1 MFKCQNCIIIVNV
14 EWLLVVGRS
23 GIVIL
28 GVAERSG
35 ATLPLLLQQQPHN
48 TTINR
53 GRWCWYFIIIV
64 KVFVTGIIRWMMV
77 LRLLLA
83 LMPLYESVF
92 SFQSVIVTLLL
103 RRTHRRRDRWRYFQ
117 YWFDE
122 DGADLLSIK
131 HQYILHL
138 VVEWAHCD
146 VFYSSYSHCNNSIR
160 LHDTVS
166 DEIPFDIIW

>member
-1 MFKCQNCIIIVNV
+1 MND
-14 EWLLVVGRS
+14 
-23 GIVIL
+23 
-28 GVAERSG
+28 GVAI
-35 ATLPLLLQQQPHN
+35 
-48 TTINR
+48 TT
-53 GRWCWYFIIIV
+53 GTHAFIWV
-64 KVFVTGIIRWMMV
+64 G
-77 LRLLLA
+77 
-83 LMPLYESVF
+83 S

-103 RRTHRRRDRWRYFQ
+103 RRTHRWRDRWRYFQ

-138 VVEWAHCD
+138 VVEWAPCD
-146 VFYSSYSHCNNSIR
+146 VFYSSYSHYNNSIR